1 MAEGYHD
8 QLDCLYF
15 YINPCPFSPRAT
27 ADGFSGRLVAV
38 ETWPPFRHCFNFSLP
53 SILFF
58 FPLPPAPVGRLEQPH
73 PRSFVSSPCFS
84 NLVRLL
90 LLSRSLTF

>member
-58 FPLPPAPVGRLEQPH
+58 FPFTPRTGRQVRTTTPSL
-73 PRSFVSSPCFS
+73 VCFFS
-84 NLVRLL
+84 LL
-90 LLSRSLTF
+90 F